1 MAGDGAQFGG
11 SSPVERLRHRV
22 ARLPQLRGE
31 GLRLV
36 SEGDIA
42 EVEAWHGRWAAL
54 LDEIR
59 TQLDLEAPRETE
71 LVLWPSVNGAQPL
84 GRIRV
89 GLVRATVGC
98 RELELL
104 VGELGGSHE
113 DKAAETPDALLL
125 PEEPLLGATYVGAG
139 RRFEGAIRLRQ
150 LIEPAQESLVVV
162 DSYMDDGTFALAAA
176 APDGISRRFLSSDHT
191 ATRPR
196 VTQAWADWQGQ
207 WEGVGRQNLMRPTD
221 TDDANLL
228 ARACCRLAGSASAAP
243 ACVPPESRAP
253 MTDAAASRCGAGR
266 THQAP
271 ASDVVR

>member
-1 MAGDGAQFGG
+1 MGWLSWIPNCSTG
-11 SSPVERLRHRV
+11 LV
-22 ARLPQLRGE
+22 AL
-31 GLRLV
+31 
-36 SEGDIA
+36 
-42 EVEAWHGRWAAL
+42 
-54 LDEIR
+54 
-59 TQLDLEAPRETE
+59 
-71 LVLWPSVNGAQPL
+71 GAQPL

-113 DKAAETPDALLL
+113 DKAAKTPDALLL

-139 RRFEGAIRLRQ
+139 RRFEGALRLRQ

-207 WEGVGRQNLMRPTD
+207 WEGDSECRIGSGLPHFRLLIVDRAAYDVDASFKDFGSSLTFFRMLPTD
-221 TDDANLL
+221 ELRQIESTIDSMSDRRGTAKLDP
-228 ARACCRLAGSASAAP
+228 CGSML
-243 ACVPPESRAP
+243 R
-253 MTDAAASRCGAGR
+253 
-266 THQAP
+266 
-271 ASDVVR
+271 

>member
-11 SSPVERLRHRV
+11 VEPSRTLASGV

-42 EVEAWHGRWAAL
+42 EVEAWHGRWAVL

-59 TQLDLEAPRETE
+59 AQLDLEAPRKSE
-71 LVLWPSVNGAQPL
+71 LVLWPAVNGAQPL

-89 GLVRATVGC
+89 ELVRATVGC

-104 VGELGGSHE
+104 VGELGGSHGE
-113 DKAAETPDALLL
+113 KAEIPEAVLL
-125 PEEPLLGATYVGAG
+125 PEEPRVGATYVGPG

-162 DSYMDDGTFALAAA
+162 DSYMDGATFALAAA
-176 APDGISRRFLSSDHT
+176 APDGVDRTPF
-191 ATRPR
+191 ARPP
-196 VTQAWADWQGQ
+196 
-207 WEGVGRQNLMRPTD
+207 LMRVQPVVPPCV
-221 TDDANLL
+221 
-228 ARACCRLAGSASAAP
+228 ARRRQPGRASRGCCAGASCCTRSASP
-243 ACVPPESRAP
+243 R
-253 MTDAAASRCGAGR
+253 
-266 THQAP
+266 
-271 ASDVVR
+271 